1 MAIIGLSKQS
11 TTYEAMQWALDRLGI
26 ECIHSQ
32 TTETCINSACVDT
45 KSGVSNSTFNSGN
58 SLIPT
63 NVHNSSHTSNHF
75 GKKEALC
82 PSLLILD
89 LRSTK
94 DLDPEIV
101 TRYKLNTSPFI
112 YLIFV
117 VNELKTCALYPILL
131 SIRFSY
137 IAELFGIA
145 TKVNM
150 LL

>member
-32 TTETCINSACVDT
+32 TTETCINSACEDT

-82 PSLLILD
+82 PSLVILD

-117 VNELKTCALYPILL
+117 ENELKTCALYRILL

-137 IAELFGIA
+137 ISELFGIA

>member
-26 ECIHSQ
+26 ECIYSQ

-101 TRYKLNTSPFI
+101 TRYKLSTSPFI
-112 YLIFV
+112 YLSPTLIIEIDIKYLWEI
-117 VNELKTCALYPILL
+117 N
-131 SIRFSY
+131 
-137 IAELFGIA
+137 
-145 TKVNM
+145 
-150 LL
+150 